1 MKPSSSNRFFVAT
14 ALAFASF
21 TVGVSADTVTANA
34 TARTLLP
41 NQGDQGALSLYSD
54 GVSNIQR
61 SWLNFDLSAYSGKAM
76 VGDVTMTLQ
85 AGIFGNNLTG
95 VQLGSANAAWTAAG
109 ITWGNQPAITIIP
122 GVTNPNGIVGPTGPV
137 TWTIPGYAI
146 EKWATLGY
154 NGIGMTSGAGSNQHF
169 FSLADGNSANHP
181 KLTLTSANGANG
193 TWTGGSGN
201 WTDPANWASSTVAQG
216 IDRSATINGG
226 TAVTVTMDTSRSIGS
241 LALSG
246 ANHSIDS
253 GAGTLGFVTSTG
265 TPTIS
270 VATGTAV
277 TIAANIGGL
286 DGLTKLGNGSLTLS
300 GINNCIGTTTVS
312 AGSLSLAG
320 SNSLPPSSPVN
331 IAAGTIVSNDA
342 PSETSFNLGAL
353 TLNGGTLA
361 ATATPAGNLGNFHLK
376 GDVTVGGSSMS
387 TISADVRVIQND
399 NRIFNVAD
407 VDVGSGVDLL
417 VSGKLGHYNG
427 SSWGFATK
435 TGAGTMKLSGINE
448 LGSMTVSAGRLILED
463 NAIGWTFP
471 AGGLTNNSQ
480 LEFSVT
486 SGSRSYTA
494 GISGTGALFKTGAGN
509 MTLSA
514 ANSFTG
520 DTKVSGGKIILGNA
534 SALQNSVYD
543 TTDSTGATGLDVN
556 GEAALTLGGVKGSV
570 NLATAITGYS
580 GVTNLNLNLQNG
592 VSATYLGNIT
602 DGATAMNLN
611 KSGTGTQTLTG
622 NNSYTG
628 DTLIQGGTLAFTAGT
643 STIGNLTNNAA
654 SLIFSG
660 NSVVTGGT
668 LHFQSFNP
676 QLTISENADVT
687 LTGGITHLA
696 SIGGDPYH
704 AANYHFLGGILRT
717 PSISGPSIV
726 WNQTGASM
734 HFDGTR
740 IVATEDNGNFITTLG
755 WDHTNTINLRSTDGA
770 IIDTAGFDIGV
781 QVVMQNESGH
791 NGKLTKLGA
800 GTLTLSALNTYTG
813 DTTVENGTL
822 SVAQSNFADSS
833 TVTIGTSGASPAVLH
848 LPNVGTDIVTS
859 LIIDGVAQAGNGA
872 VYDSTNSGGAIT
884 GDGQI
889 QVGTAPVSGYAS
901 WALGKPGFT
910 ETDTILDPDND
921 GIKNLLEYVLN
932 GNPMASDMSI
942 LPSLDTAGTNFV
954 FSFTRRLDSAGDT
967 TQAFETSTNLSD
979 WTTRPPLGIPASIVE
994 MNNGTIAVG
1003 PATGTP
1009 PNEVQAIT
1017 ITVPKAGNTKLF
1029 GRLQVVK

>member
-1 MKPSSSNRFFVAT
+1 MKPTSRNFLLASS
-14 ALAFASF
+14 ALALASF
-21 TVGVSADTVTANA
+21 TLAASADTVTANA

-41 NQGDQGALSLYSD
+41 NQGDQGALSLYND

-85 AGIFGNNLTG
+85 AGIFGSSLNG
-95 VQLGSANAAWTAAG
+95 VQLGSANSPWSAGTIAWDT
-109 ITWGNQPAITIIP
+109 QPALTIVP
-122 GVTNPNGIVGPTGPV
+122 GVTNPSGTVGPTGPV

-154 NGIGMTSGAGSNQHF
+154 NGIGMTSGAGSTQHF
-169 FSLADGNSANHP
+169 YSLADGNPANHP
-181 KLTLTSANGANG
+181 TLTLTSADVASGI
-193 TWTGGSGN
+193 WTGGSGN
-201 WTDPANWASSTVAQG
+201 WTEPANWASSTVAQG
-216 IDRSATINGG
+216 IDQTASINGG
-226 TAVTVTMDTSRSIGS
+226 TAVTVTMAASRSIGS
-241 LALSG
+241 LVLSG
-246 ANHSIDS
+246 ANHSIAS
-253 GAGTLGFVTSTG
+253 GPGTLGFVTSTG

-277 TIAANIGGL
+277 TIAANIGGF

-376 GDVTVGGSSMS
+376 GDVTVGGSAMS

-399 NRIFNVAD
+399 NRIFNVAN
-407 VDVGSGVDLL
+407 VDDGSGVDLL

-543 TTDSTGATGLDVN
+543 TTDSTGAIGLDVN

-611 KSGTGTQTLTG
+611 KSGAGTQTLTG

-628 DTLIQGGTLAFTAGT
+628 DTLIQGGTLEFSAGT

-654 SLIFSG
+654 SLVFSG

-668 LHFQSFNP
+668 LHFQSFKP
-676 QLTISENADVT
+676 KLTISENADVT
-687 LTGGITHLA
+687 LTGGITHRVSTLNPF
-696 SIGGDPYH
+696 DPYH
-704 AANYHFLGGILRT
+704 AADYNFLGGILRT
-717 PSISGPSIV
+717 PSISGPSIA
-726 WNQTGASM
+726 WNQAGASM

-740 IVATEDNGNFITTLG
+740 IVATEDNGNFITTIG

-770 IIDTAGFDIGV
+770 IIDTAGFDVGV

-889 QVGTAPVSGYAS
+889 QVGTAPAEPFLA
-901 WALGKPGFT
+901 WIDLFFT
-910 ETDTILDPDND
+910 AESDPSIIGQAADPDHD
-921 GIKNLLEYVLN
+921 GISNLVEYVLKD
-932 GNPMASDMSI
+932 GDPSTSATGI
-942 LPSLDTAGTNFV
+942 LPTLNASGADFV
-954 FSFTRRLDSAGDT
+954 FTYLRRIDATDT
-967 TQAFETSTNLSD
+967 TQTFQYGSNLIGWTDVPVIDGGMVSITS
-979 WTTRPPLGIPASIVE
+979 PEAGIEQV
-994 MNNGTIAVG
+994 V
-1003 PATGTP
+1003 
-1009 PNEVQAIT
+1009 
-1017 ITVPKAGNTKLF
+1017 ITVPKATNTKLF